1 MRRLAGVVACGLAV
15 GWSVPAAAELAA
27 PDAGPR
33 PIFGGATAG
42 VCDFPSAV
50 AMLDRDTNSL
60 FCTGTLVHPQVVT
73 FAAHCMDPEGSWA
86 TPGRVMFGE
95 DVDAPVREVEVAAC
109 TMHPQWDPATNAFD
123 LAVCVLAEPV
133 TQVPFTPLIMG
144 CEIDQIEPGLEVVI
158 VGFGATG
165 AQLDPEGNP
174 LPEGAGRKRF
184 TTQTLTVVDPGATEI
199 TMIGPDKGG
208 CFGDSGGPA
217 FARMSDG
224 TWRTLG
230 AASTLHPESVPDDDG
245 EICGLG
251 TVYEVFW
258 TEMDWLEGF
267 TGVDLT
273 PCHDTAGNWQPTAG
287 CGGFPSDLLDPSSTW
302 GDGCAPASFGEW
314 SATCGPPFSAEPFPG
329 PPAPPPPEPPPPE
342 PEPVPEPEP
351 TPEPVPEPRP
361 EPVPEPRPEPTPEP
375 TPEPEDDDTAGL
387 DDLTERGC
395 TCSQGQGVPKDMLVL
410 VGLVGLLRRRSRRRS
425 RGRGER

>member
-1 MRRLAGVVACGLAV
+1 MPRLVGFVACVLVFAA
-15 GWSVPAAAELAA
+15 SAPAGADVAA
-27 PDAGPR
+27 PAEPQG
-33 PIFGGATAG
+33 IFNGQKAG

-50 AMLDRDTNSL
+50 AMLDQGSGQM

-73 FAAHCMDPEGSWA
+73 FAAHCMDPQTSWA

-95 DVDAPVREVEVAAC
+95 DVLAPVREVDVASC
-109 TMHPQWDPATNAFD
+109 TMHPQWNPADNAFD

-144 CEIDQIEPGLEVVI
+144 CEIEQLHEGLEVVI

-174 LPEGAGRKRF
+174 LPEGAGFKRF
-184 TTQTLTVVDPGATEI
+184 TTQTIEVVDSAATEI

-217 FARMSDG
+217 FAVMPDG

-230 AASTLHPESVPDDDG
+230 AASTLHPLSEPDPNG

-258 TEMDWLEGF
+258 PEMDWLEGV
-267 TGVDLT
+267 TGIDLT
-273 PCHDTAGNWQPTAG
+273 PCFDTAGNWQPTAS
-287 CGGFPSDLLDPSSTW
+287 CGGFPTDPIEASSW
-302 GDGCAPASFGEW
+302 GKGCAQSTIGTW
-314 SATCGPPFSAEPFPG
+314 SATCGPPFSEEPFPG
-329 PPAPPPPEPPPPE
+329 PPEPEPPPEPPPPE
-342 PEPVPEPEP
+342 PVPEPPVPEPVPEPTPEP
-351 TPEPVPEPRP
+351 TPQPVPEPRP
-361 EPVPEPRPEPTPEP
+361 EPQPQPRPEPEP
-375 TPEPEDDDTAGL
+375 DDEPDESTAGF

-395 TCSQGQGVPKDMLVL
+395 ACSQGQGVPKDMLAL
-410 VGLVGLLRRRSRRRS
+410 VALLGLRRRRRAGAR
-425 RGRGER
+425 